1 MNFGSPD
8 IQIPWFNPLHLFY
21 IFYLPTTGSACK
33 SGSGS
38 NSLQTSAG
46 LMGSPNRVMAATNA
60 WFANCLTA
68 SHYFDYVLRN
78 HESK

>member
-21 IFYLPTTGSACK
+21 IFYLPTTSSACK

-46 LMGSPNRVMAATNA
+46 LMGSPNRVMAATNT
-60 WFANCLTA
+60 CMVYTA